1 MDPTQCYLEMYE
13 AMRTG
18 DFATARER
26 ALALRRWLENG
37 GFYPPN
43 YSETEVRGY
52 LANVLRRTAGYRDV
66 DEQGDQS

>member
-13 AMRTG
+13 AMKDG
-18 DFATARER
+18 DYATARER
-26 ALALRRWLENG
+26 ALALRRWLDSG

-52 LANVLRRTAGYRDV
+52 LANVLRRTAAIPEVEDHAS
-66 DEQGDQS
+66 D